1 MGIGGTREGRL
12 TFRNI
17 LFDFN
22 AAELKRESLA
32 QLAEMGKALSSLTR
46 TRGMKFRIEG
56 HTDAKGSDAYNRR
69 LSQERAKA
77 VVRHLI
83 GRYGVPRSNLQAV
96 GQGKSRPVA
105 SNESDDG
112 RRLNRRVEVV
122 LDE

>member
-1 MGIGGTREGRL
+1 
-12 TFRNI
+12 
-17 LFDFN
+17 
-22 AAELKRESLA
+22 
-32 QLAEMGKALSSLTR
+32 
-46 TRGMKFRIEG
+46 MKFRIEG